1 LLRRYRRKVDV
12 DREDLMFGLFGSGKG
27 KTAKTP
33 EARKAE
39 HDELIFKIAQYV
51 CAVSPGQPMRLL
63 AVGGSLDTSSTSGE
77 AGFQYQIK
85 TDSGFGNLFIF
96 PKYASVWMLDEPEPR
111 HPLPMHMIEEYLEAT
126 EHPERIPEILAKLM
140 RIEM

>member
-1 LLRRYRRKVDV
+1 
-12 DREDLMFGLFGSGKG
+12 MFGLFGSGRAK
-27 KTAKTP
+27 KAKTP
-33 EARKAE
+33 EARKSE

-63 AVGGSLDTSSTSGE
+63 AVGGSLDTTSTSGE

-85 TDSGFGNLFIF
+85 TESGFGNLFIF
-96 PKYASVWMLDEPEPR
+96 PKFASVWMFDEPEPR
-111 HPLPMHMIEEYLEAT
+111 HPLPMEMIEEHLEAIK
-126 EHPERIPEILAKLM
+126 HPERIPEILAKLM